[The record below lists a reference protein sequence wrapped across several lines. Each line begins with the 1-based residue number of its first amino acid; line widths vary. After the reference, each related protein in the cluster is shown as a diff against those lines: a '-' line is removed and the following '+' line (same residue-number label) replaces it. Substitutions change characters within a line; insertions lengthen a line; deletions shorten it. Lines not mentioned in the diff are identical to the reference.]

1 MKKQS
6 LKSLSLKKSLV
17 SNLTSDELKGGTRT
31 SNLCTV
37 YCSLQGGCGTTGPAP
52 TDDNASVCKCL

>member
-1 MKKQS
+1 MKKQN
-6 LKSLSLKKSLV
+6 LKNLNLNKNQV
-17 SNLTSDELKGGTRT
+17 SNLTSGELKGGTRT

-37 YCSLQGGCGTTGPAP
+37 FCSLQGGCGTTGPKP